1 VEIGFPGI
9 ASEAAWATGR
19 HTNVPLQ
26 DKILSI
32 PSILVRQRPE
42 ENRGRT
48 LDSPPVARYPVAPP
62 STVPADPDL
71 RAHLLDSAW
80 RDRFEDE
87 VLLVGAKLKGRVRGM
102 QGQWPDDDNFS
113 LRAEVA
119 GESCQIDHW
128 RDGARWDFEST
139 CTCEV
144 RAYCPHA
151 AALLLAAS
159 KPRKLDALLE
169 EPTGGSGM
177 TAPVMDQPAPAASS
191 ILHPPSF
198 HLRVTREPTDSKV
211 VRLLLQALK
220 VADTGEWVV
229 ARPEVI
235 YGEHRISLGG
245 KPGLREHPLA
255 DGAVLVRD
263 PAAEMNAILQLQ
275 QAGLASLGSH
285 AHFRFLLALD
295 QKRSPIP
302 QSSNPPIPSA
312 SALWFPGHGTLE
324 EFWPWLRATGAP
336 QLQSQGWTVAFDPD
350 VGHEVI
356 AIDPDA
362 ILYTLE
368 SDPGGSWFHL
378 SVGFDVGGRQL
389 DLLPILA
396 QLLDRGADE
405 VSLEFPAGGTFLH
418 HLDDGRALQLPADR
432 IRRILKQFAAL
443 IDPRRFKGSKLKLHP
458 LDAATLVHND
468 PGKFSPPAKLEQLI
482 RSLSTGSKHP
492 SSTIHHPAGLKAELR
507 DYQKAGFEWMHFLA
521 AHDLHGILA
530 DDMGLGKTMQ
540 TLTHLLAAKEAG
552 KLQKTPALVVA
563 PTSVV
568 PNWLAEAKKFA
579 PSLTPLVL
587 EGPQRRK
594 YFRSIPYADLVLT
607 SYALLQRDIE
617 KLRGFQY
624 HLIILDEAQYIKNP
638 AAKVAK
644 AACELDG
651 RHRLCLSGTPVE
663 NHLGELWSL
672 MRFLMPGFL
681 GGQEDFKRRFRKPI
695 EDEGDEDRQ
704 RALKERVAPLILR
717 RTKDEVAK
725 ELPPKTILVHPVE
738 LNTAQKDLYE
748 TVRATMDK
756 RVRQSIA
763 IKGMDGSR
771 MLFLEALL
779 KLRQICCEPKLLK
792 FENESKLEADAA
804 GSAKLDYLAD
814 LLDTLVEEGR
824 RILLFS
830 QFTSMLDLIA
840 AHLKRRRIRYLM
852 LTGGSKNRGE
862 LVEKFQQ
869 GETPLFL
876 ISLKAGG
883 TGLNLTAADTVI
895 HYDPWWNPAA
905 EAQATD
911 RAYRIGQK
919 NPVFVHKLICQ
930 GTVEERI
937 HQLQQKKSQLA
948 DALLSDAAKA
958 ATTDPGVLTK
968 LLAPLG

>member
-1 VEIGFPGI
+1 MPETDDIRNHL
-9 ASEAAWATGR
+9 AS
-19 HTNVPLQ
+19 
-26 DKILSI
+26 
-32 PSILVRQRPE
+32 
-42 ENRGRT
+42 
-48 LDSPPVARYPVAPP
+48 
-62 STVPADPDL
+62 
-71 RAHLLDSAW
+71 SAW
-80 RDRFEDE
+80 TERFEDE
-87 VLLVGAKLKGRVRGM
+87 VLLVASKLKGKVRALKGAWEND
-102 QGQWPDDDNFS
+102 QFILS
-113 LRAEVA
+113 AEVA
-119 GESCQIDHW
+119 GEPCEIIHW
-128 RDGARWDFEST
+128 QENGVWAFET
-139 CTCEV
+139 ECPCDIRTF
-144 RAYCPHA
+144 CPHA
-151 AALLLAAS
+151 AATLLVAS
-159 KPRKLDALLE
+159 KPAKLRDLLAE
-169 EPTGGSGM
+169 RSAGLQTGILP
-177 TAPVMDQPAPAASS
+177 AAAPAAQDPSS
-191 ILHPPSF
+191 AIYHPPSF

-220 VADTGEWVV
+220 IPDTGEWVV
-229 ARPEVI
+229 ARPEAI
-235 YGEHRISLGG
+235 YGGHRISLSG
-245 KPGLREHPLA
+245 KPGLREHPLP
-255 DGAVLVRD
+255 DGSVLLRD

-285 AHFRFLLALD
+285 AQFRFLLALE
-295 QKRSPIP
+295 KNRPSSIENR
-302 QSSNPPIPSA
+302 QSA
-312 SALWFPGHGTLE
+312 ALWFPNPGHGTLDQ
-324 EFWPWLRATGAP
+324 FWPWLRATGVA
-336 QLQSQGWTVAFDPD
+336 QLEAQGWSVSFDTD

-356 AIDPDA
+356 VLDPDA
-362 ILYTLE
+362 FKYVLE
-368 SDPGGSWFHL
+368 DDGTGWFHL
-378 SVGFDVGGRQL
+378 SVGFDVNGSQL

-396 QLLDRGADE
+396 QLLDRGATE
-405 VSLEFPAGGTFLH
+405 ITLEFPAEGSFLH

-432 IRRILKQFAAL
+432 IRRILKQFSAL
-443 IDPRRFKGSKLKLHP
+443 LDPRRFKGSKLKLHP
-458 LDAATLVHND
+458 LDAATLAHHD
-468 PGKFSPPAKLEQLI
+468 PEKFNPPPKLEQLI
-482 RSLSTGSKHP
+482 QSLSSPLKTEHLRLE
-492 SSTIHHPAGLKAELR
+492 TPASLQAELR
-507 DYQKAGFEWMHFLA
+507 DYQKDGFHWMQFLTR
-521 AHDLHGILA
+521 HNLHGILA

-540 TLTHLLAAKEAG
+540 TLAHILAEKEAG
-552 KLQKTPALVVA
+552 RMDRRPALVVA

-579 PSLTPLVL
+579 PSLRPLVL
-587 EGPQRRK
+587 EGPQRKK

-617 KLRGFQY
+617 KLRSFQY
-624 HLIILDEAQYIKNP
+624 HLVILDEAQYIKNP

-663 NHLGELWSL
+663 NHLGELWSQ

-681 GGQEDFKRRFRKPI
+681 GGQEDFNRRFRKPI
-695 EDEGDEDRQ
+695 ENEGNEERQ
-704 RALKERVAPLILR
+704 RALKNRVAPLILR
-717 RTKDEVAK
+717 RTKDQVAK

-756 RVRQSIA
+756 RVRQAIA
-763 IKGMDGSR
+763 IKGLEGSR

-830 QFTSMLDLIA
+830 QFTSMLDIIA
-840 AHLKRRRIRYLM
+840 AHLQQRKIRYLM

-862 LVEKFQQ
+862 LVERFQT
-869 GETPLFL
+869 GEIPLFL

-937 HQLQQKKSQLA
+937 HQLQQKKSELA
-948 DALLSDAAKA
+948 DALLADAAKA
-958 ATTDPGVLTK
+958 AAPDAQLLSN

>member
-1 VEIGFPGI
+1 M
-9 ASEAAWATGR
+9 AT
-19 HTNVPLQ
+19 
-26 DKILSI
+26 
-32 PSILVRQRPE
+32 
-42 ENRGRT
+42 
-48 LDSPPVARYPVAPP
+48 DSDIR
-62 STVPADPDL
+62 D
-71 RAHLLDSAW
+71 HLLAGAW
-80 RDRFEDE
+80 KGRFEDE
-87 VLLVGAKLKGRVRGM
+87 VLGIGTKLKGRVRGLRGDW
-102 QGQWPDDDNFS
+102 QDGQLV
-113 LRAEVA
+113 LRAEVG
-119 GESCQIDHW
+119 GEPCEIILWPEGS
-128 RDGARWDFEST
+128 GWDFEST
-139 CTCEV
+139 CACEL
-144 RAYCPHA
+144 RSFCPHA
-151 AALLLAAS
+151 VALLTVVS
-159 KPRKLDALLE
+159 KPRKLDDLLDRNADRSADYE
-169 EPTGGSGM
+169 IGTHPP
-177 TAPVMDQPAPAASS
+177 AAPAAQNP
-191 ILHPPSF
+191 IGTHPPAAPAARAHPPSF
-198 HLRVTREPTDSKV
+198 HLRVAREPTDSRV

-220 VADTGEWVV
+220 LPDTGDWVV
-229 ARPEVI
+229 ARPEVR
-235 YGEHRISLGG
+235 YGEHRTPLGG
-245 KPGLREHPLA
+245 KPGLREQPLA
-255 DGAVLVRD
+255 DGSILARD
-263 PAAEMNAILQLQ
+263 GAAEMNAILQLQ
-275 QAGLASLGSH
+275 QTGLASLGSQPQY
-285 AHFRFLLALD
+285 RFLLALD
-295 QKRSPIP
+295 QKKDSPGASP
-302 QSSNPPIPSA
+302 SSA
-312 SALWFPGHGTLE
+312 GLWFPQHGSHHDY
-324 EFWPWLRATGAP
+324 WPWLRAIGSK
-336 QLQSQGWTVAFDPD
+336 QLEAQGWTVSFDDD

-356 AIDPDA
+356 PVDPEAID
-362 ILYTLE
+362 YRLE

-396 QLLDRGADE
+396 DLLDRGADE
-405 VSLEFPAGGTFLH
+405 VTLEFPAEGSILH
-418 HLDDGRALQLPADR
+418 QLDDGRSLQLPADR
-432 IRRILKQFAAL
+432 IRRILQQLSAL
-443 IDPRRFKGSKLKLHP
+443 IDPRRFKGSKLRLHP
-458 LDAATLVHND
+458 LDAAGLAHQD
-468 PGKFSPPAKLEQLI
+468 PEKFSPPKRLEQLI
-482 RSLSTGSKHP
+482 RSLSENP
-492 SSTIHHPAGLKAELR
+492 STRDASTHVPVGLRADLR
-507 DYQKAGFEWMHFLA
+507 DYQKAGFEWMRFLA
-521 AHDLHGILA
+521 EHDLHGILA

-540 TLTHLLAAKEAG
+540 TLAHLLAEKEAG
-552 KLQKTPALVVA
+552 RLEKTPALVVA

-587 EGPQRRK
+587 EGPRRRK

-607 SYALLQRDIE
+607 SYALLQRDVE
-617 KLRGFQY
+617 QLRQFSY
-624 HLIILDEAQYIKNP
+624 HVIILDEAQYIKNP
-638 AAKVAK
+638 AAKVSK
-644 AACELDG
+644 AACELEG

-695 EDEGDEDRQ
+695 EDEGDEGRQ
-704 RALKERVAPLILR
+704 QALKDRVAPLILR
-717 RTKDEVAK
+717 RTKDQVAK

-763 IKGMDGSR
+763 IKGLEGSH

-792 FENESKLEADAA
+792 FGNESKLEADAA

-840 AHLKRRRIRYLM
+840 AHLQRRKVRYLM

-862 LVEKFQQ
+862 LVERFQT
-869 GETPLFL
+869 GEIPLFL

-937 HQLQQKKSQLA
+937 HQLQQKK
-948 DALLSDAAKA
+948 
-958 ATTDPGVLTK
+958 
-968 LLAPLG
+968 

>member
-1 VEIGFPGI
+1 M
-9 ASEAAWATGR
+9 
-19 HTNVPLQ
+19 
-26 DKILSI
+26 
-32 PSILVRQRPE
+32 
-42 ENRGRT
+42 
-48 LDSPPVARYPVAPP
+48 
-62 STVPADPDL
+62 PADPDI
-71 RAHLLDSAW
+71 RDHFTSEAW
-80 RDRFEDE
+80 KDRFEDE
-87 VLLVGAKLKGRVRGM
+87 VLLVGGKLKGRVRGM
-102 QGQWPDDDNFS
+102 QGQWADADNFA

-128 RDGARWDFEST
+128 HDGSRWDFEST
-139 CTCEV
+139 CTCDI
-144 RAYCPHA
+144 RTWCPHA
-151 AALLLAAS
+151 AALLTAAS
-159 KPRKLDALLE
+159 KPRKLDPLLDQ
-169 EPTGGSGM
+169 PVGASGM
-177 TAPVMDQPAPAASS
+177 TVPVMNQPAPASS
-191 ILHPPSF
+191 SSTILHPPSF
-198 HLRVTREPTDSKV
+198 HLRIVREPTDSKV

-220 VADTGEWVV
+220 LPDTGEWIV

-235 YGEHRISLGG
+235 YGDHRTPLGG
-245 KPGLREHPLA
+245 KPGLREQPLP
-255 DGAVLVRD
+255 DGSILVRD

-275 QAGLASLGSH
+275 QLGLASLASH
-285 AHFRFLLALD
+285 AQFRFLLALD
-295 QKRSPIP
+295 QKQSPISKSP
-302 QSSNPPIPSA
+302 NLQSPGAAAI
-312 SALWFPGHGTLE
+312 WFPSHGTLHE
-324 EFWPWLRATGAP
+324 YWPWLRATGTP
-336 QLQSQGWTVAFDPD
+336 QLEEQGWTVGFDDD

-356 AIDPDA
+356 PIDPDA
-362 ILYTLE
+362 IDYRLE
-368 SDPGGSWFHL
+368 SDAGGSWFHL
-378 SVGFDVGGRQL
+378 SVGFDVGGKQL

-396 QLLDRGADE
+396 DLLDRGADQIT
-405 VSLEFPAGGTFLH
+405 LEFPAEGSFLH

-432 IRRILKQFAAL
+432 IRRILRQFSAL

-458 LDAATLVHND
+458 LDAATLAHHD
-468 PGKFSPPAKLEQLI
+468 PEKFSPPARLEQLI
-482 RSLSTGSKHP
+482 RSLHSPQSP
-492 SSTIHHPAGLKAELR
+492 NLQSPNVPAALRADLR
-507 DYQKAGFEWMHFLA
+507 DYQKTGFEWMRFLA

-540 TLTHLLAAKEAG
+540 TLTHILAARDAG
-552 KLQKTPALVVA
+552 KLEKTPALVVA

-617 KLRGFQY
+617 KLRHYSY
-624 HLIILDEAQYIKNP
+624 HLVILDEAQHIKNP
-638 AAKVAK
+638 AAKVSK
-644 AACELDG
+644 AACELDA

-704 RALKERVAPLILR
+704 KALKERVAPLILR
-717 RTKDEVAK
+717 RTKDQVAK
-725 ELPPKTILVHPVE
+725 ELPPKTILVHPIE

-763 IKGMDGSR
+763 IKGLEGSH

-792 FENESKLEADAA
+792 FENESKIEADAA
-804 GSAKLDYLAD
+804 GSAELDYLAD

-840 AHLKRRRIRYLM
+840 AHLKKRRISYLM
-852 LTGGSKNRGE
+852 LTGASKNRGE
-862 LVEKFQQ
+862 LVERFQT
-869 GETPLFL
+869 GEIPLFL

-937 HQLQQKKSQLA
+937 HQLQAKKSQLA
-948 DALLSDAAKA
+948 DALLADAAKS